1 MLIPSDKLLKIPTKL
16 MQIALFK
23 NFVHTIDVFS
33 KGNQANA

>member
-1 MLIPSDKLLKIPTKL
+1 MLNPFDKLQKLPTKP
-16 MQIALFK
+16 MQIAVFK